1 MAKERKTEKE
11 LEAIA
16 RERLGSTI
24 SVRRDV
30 KGGWYFQ
37 VTHATRPYDDQ
48 GILQRRA
55 NLLSK
60 ELGQLYDPKA

>member
-37 VTHATRPYDDQ
+37 RSAEVCECDI
-48 GILQRRA
+48 G
-55 NLLSK
+55 
-60 ELGQLYDPKA
+60 KAESI